1 MRPSRKRNSKRRNAV
16 LLNHES
22 SQDRKI
28 FDLGTNI
35 FIENLD
41 PDVDEKIVYD
51 TFSTIGVIAYNP
63 KPQPVVI
70 FANQAGLNML
80 ETMLVS
86 LQDIALEKIF
96 DESGRRALCSDFA
109 KLMQQGFACL
119 PSGICLSTMGRHVTY
134 EQVVSWKVFAAS
146 KTTTII
152 IGQISKI
159 AHF

>member
-1 MRPSRKRNSKRRNAV
+1 MQCS
-16 LLNHES
+16 LIMS

-63 KPQPVVI
+63 KSPLRLGLNSVEIYMESPRCHFVLLFKVVI

-109 KLMQQGFACL
+109 KLMQQESVCL
-119 PSGICLSTMGRHVTY
+119 QWGDMSLMNKLFLGKCLLHPKR
-134 EQVVSWKVFAAS
+134 Q
-146 KTTTII
+146 
-152 IGQISKI
+152 Q
-159 AHF
+159 